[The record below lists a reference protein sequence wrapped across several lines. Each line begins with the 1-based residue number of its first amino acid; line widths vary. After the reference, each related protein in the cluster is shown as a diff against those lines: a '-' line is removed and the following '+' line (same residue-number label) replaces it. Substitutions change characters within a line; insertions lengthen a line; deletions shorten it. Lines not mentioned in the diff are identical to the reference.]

1 MAKTYRVWIEVEEH
15 DDETDE
21 YTDVYLDFGSEE
33 VFETEEEAVA
43 YAHKMHQAVE
53 PDISVQ

>member
-21 YTDVYLDFGSEE
+21 YTDVMLDFGSEQI
-33 VFETEEEAVA
+33 FDSEEEAIA
-43 YAHKMHQAVE
+43 YAEAMHLAAE
-53 PDISVQ
+53 SK

>member
-21 YTDVYLDFGSEE
+21 YTDVYLDFGSEA
-33 VFETEEEAVA
+33 VFDTEEEAIA
-43 YAHKMHQAVE
+43 YAEKMHQAVE
-53 PDISVQ
+53 SAA